1 MSLSLMI
8 AVNVVADLSILGL
21 LAFVMSHA
29 RHLTP
34 HTPAFARSVERH
46 ATSHAHRQPRT
57 TRRPRTVVLSAR
69 S

>member
-1 MSLSLMI
+1 MSLSLVI
-8 AVNVVADLSILGL
+8 AINVVADLSILGL
-21 LAFVMSHA
+21 LTFVMSHA

-34 HTPAFARSVERH
+34 HSPALASSVERH
-46 ATSHAHRQPRT
+46 ATGRAQRQPRA